1 MGSGTAEHFSKWR
14 EGLVGG
20 RLTIDLK
27 KAGLGDSPLSKSSFR
42 WKSGGGEGLAPSPPP
57 AQPSLTF

>member
-42 WKSGGGEGLAPSPPP
+42 WKSEGEGLDPSPPP
-57 AQPSLTF
+57 AQPSLKF